1 MRDIL
6 ISRKRWKTVRVGG
19 VGARQLGG
27 GRRARFSSAPKRGG
41 TSEEGAEGGRDEGG
55 GGGELHRQINTRYF
69 NGWEMRVCFAACLP
83 GTAKLNFNSENGVQ
97 PSIRMETEP
106 RIAYFIIVIIIYIYI
121 PCPIS
126 KREREI
132 KIIER
137 NFSSSGLFSR
147 KREKKKEK
155 EKEREEGENRTSRT
169 KLASFRN
176 AEGGELGGL
185 V

>member
-1 MRDIL
+1 MVETR
-6 ISRKRWKTVRVGG
+6 
-19 VGARQLGG
+19 
-27 GRRARFSSAPKRGG
+27 
-41 TSEEGAEGGRDEGG
+41 

-106 RIAYFIIVIIIYIYI
+106 RIAYFIIIIYIYI

-147 KREKKKEK
+147 KREKKKRKKRRERREK
-155 EKEREEGENRTSRT
+155 IVHLERNLRVFETRKGGNSEGSFSNHCSKGQRHRGWDGRRGRGTGSR
-169 KLASFRN
+169 S
-176 AEGGELGGL
+176 
-185 V
+185 

>member
-1 MRDIL
+1 
-6 ISRKRWKTVRVGG
+6 
-19 VGARQLGG
+19 
-27 GRRARFSSAPKRGG
+27 
-41 TSEEGAEGGRDEGG
+41 
-55 GGGELHRQINTRYF
+55 
-69 NGWEMRVCFAACLP
+69 MRVCFAACLP

-106 RIAYFIIVIIIYIYI
+106 RIAYFITIIIYIYM
-121 PCPIS
+121 CPIS

>member
-1 MRDIL
+1 
-6 ISRKRWKTVRVGG
+6 
-19 VGARQLGG
+19 
-27 GRRARFSSAPKRGG
+27 
-41 TSEEGAEGGRDEGG
+41 
-55 GGGELHRQINTRYF
+55 
-69 NGWEMRVCFAACLP
+69 MRVCFAACLP

-106 RIAYFIIVIIIYIYI
+106 RIAYFIIIIIIYIYI